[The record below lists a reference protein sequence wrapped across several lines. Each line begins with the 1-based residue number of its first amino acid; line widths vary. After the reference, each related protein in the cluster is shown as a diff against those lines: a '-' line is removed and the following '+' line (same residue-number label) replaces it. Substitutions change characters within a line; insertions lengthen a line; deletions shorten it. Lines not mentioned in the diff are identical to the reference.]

1 VSTSSDLALL
11 SSLGT
16 QLDDLGARI
25 TEMADRYGT
34 TPDSALANELY
45 TAERGLIGARRALDR
60 ARGHLNEMPDN

>member
-16 QLDDLGARI
+16 QLDDLGTRI
-25 TEMADRYGT
+25 PEMAERYGS
-34 TPDSALANELY
+34 TPDSLLANELY

-60 ARGHLNEMPDN
+60 ARGHLQNM

>member
-16 QLDDLGARI
+16 QLEELGARI
-25 TEMADRYGT
+25 TEMAERYGT

-60 ARGHLNEMPDN
+60 ARGHLQGMAD